1 VTPGRVFAPLVRR
14 STYLRGV
21 HLLLGAIV
29 LLPYVLLG
37 IAFAQLLTNPDVPRA
52 ASLVLL
58 AVALT
63 IAAVPPFL
71 AGTRA
76 LEIVAARKLLDVNLP
91 DPVEGAPLDRE
102 SRLRGALWFAVH
114 LAVGGAVALGLII
127 AVPMALALLTQPLG
141 FGTDVLGDLRVGPL
155 DSSDTAW
162 LTLLGVALLLAV
174 GYAGAGLGALAAVM
188 APTLLGPSP
197 RERIAA
203 LETATGLL
211 TERTRLARE
220 LHDSVGHALT
230 VVTVQA
236 AAARRVIDD
245 DPEFARRALGAI
257 EDSGRTAMA
266 DLDHVLGLLRDDA
279 HARQAPTRTL
289 TDLPALVAETRAA
302 GVDIDAQVDGPVE
315 IIPAA
320 VSQEGYRVVQ
330 EAVTNAVRHA
340 AGASVLVSVHA
351 HDDLLDI
358 EVTNDLR
365 TRPDAPTGGRGLAG
379 MRERVDV
386 LGGRLLAAPEG
397 RRWRVR
403 ARLPTGVRRVRGNP

>member
-1 VTPGRVFAPLVRR
+1 
-14 STYLRGV
+14 
-21 HLLLGAIV
+21 
-29 LLPYVLLG
+29 
-37 IAFAQLLTNPDVPRA
+37 
-52 ASLVLL
+52 
-58 AVALT
+58 
-63 IAAVPPFL
+63 
-71 AGTRA
+71 
-76 LEIVAARKLLDVNLP
+76 
-91 DPVEGAPLDRE
+91 
-102 SRLRGALWFAVH
+102 

-141 FGTDVLGDLRVGPL
+141 FGTDVLGDLRVRPL
-155 DSSDTAW
+155 DSSDTAR

-289 TDLPALVAETRAA
+289 TDLPALVAEPEPPASTSMRRSMARSRSSPRPCPRRATASSRRRSRMPSDMPQEHPFWFASTRTTTCWT
-302 GVDIDAQVDGPVE
+302 
-315 IIPAA
+315 
-320 VSQEGYRVVQ
+320 SR
-330 EAVTNAVRHA
+330 
-340 AGASVLVSVHA
+340 
-351 HDDLLDI
+351 
-358 EVTNDLR
+358 
-365 TRPDAPTGGRGLAG
+365 
-379 MRERVDV
+379 
-386 LGGRLLAAPEG
+386 
-397 RRWRVR
+397 
-403 ARLPTGVRRVRGNP
+403 